1 LPPKLRQAL
10 DANDA
15 ALEAQ
20 RTLVLNQQAETGRI
34 NALFD
39 IELDRL
45 KRLWGGAVPGSMGV
59 LNAAAASAAAASA
72 ASKPPPK

>member
-1 LPPKLRQAL
+1 
-10 DANDA
+10 
-15 ALEAQ
+15 
-20 RTLVLNQQAETGRI
+20 VLNQQAETGRI

-59 LNAAAASAAAASA
+59 LSAAAASAAAASA